1 MKNKNNIIVGI
12 IALLLVGGM
21 VYKLT
26 QNKKEIDK
34 NAAPKDRSN
43 VPVSVTTFDA
53 NYLPVSTDYALPAV
67 LDINKSGI
75 ITATQPGKLAAFN
88 IEIGQHVSK
97 GQLIGK
103 IDSRQR
109 EIGIKS
115 SDATIKKLESDLKR
129 TEDLI
134 AGDAAPATAV
144 NDLNYNLETT
154 KIQKENYQQQI
165 ADNNIYAP
173 ISGIIIQ
180 KNANAGEFANPGT
193 PLASIMDISV
203 LKAIVYVSE
212 SNIYDLNIG
221 QAAQV
226 TSSVFPDKLTK
237 GIIKYIAPKGDE
249 NHNYRVEVEIPNS
262 GYKAGTYVSV
272 KFGFKKPAE
281 ALQVPKIALVEG
293 VKNPYVYVVKGDGF
307 ESRKVQLGEE
317 LGENIIIRSGLLAGE
332 KVITSGQI
340 NLTAKSKIAIVNP
353 KN

>member
-1 MKNKNNIIVGI
+1 MKNKIIIGI
-12 IALLLVGGM
+12 IALLLIGAM
-21 VYKLT
+21 VYKLSV
-26 QNKKEIDK
+26 NKRIIDK
-34 NAAPKDRSN
+34 NAMPVDRSN

-53 NYLPVSTDYALPAV
+53 NYFPVSTDYALPAV
-67 LDINKSGI
+67 LDINKSGV
-75 ITATQPGKLAAFN
+75 ITTMQPGKLTTFN
-88 IEIGQHVSK
+88 IEIGQHVTK
-97 GQLIGK
+97 GQLVGK
-103 IDSRQR
+103 IDSKQR

-115 SDATIKKLESDLKR
+115 SDVTIKKLESDIKR

-173 ISGIIIQ
+173 ISGIITQ

-193 PLASIMDISV
+193 PLAFITDISV

-212 SNIYDLNIG
+212 NNVYDLNVG

-226 TSSVFPDKLTK
+226 TSTIFPNKIIK

-262 GYKAGTYVSV
+262 GYRAGTYVTV
-272 KFGFKKPAE
+272 KFSFRKPAD
-281 ALQVPKIALVEG
+281 ALQIPKIALVEG
-293 VKNPYVYVVKGDGF
+293 SKNPYVYVVNGN
-307 ESRKVQLGEE
+307 SVAVRKIQLGEE
-317 LGENIIIRSGLLAGE
+317 IGQNIVVLSGLIPGE

-340 NLTAKSKIAIVNP
+340 NLTQKSKIQIVNT
-353 KN
+353 NN

>member
-1 MKNKNNIIVGI
+1 MKNKIIIGI

-21 VYKLT
+21 VYKLM
-26 QNKKEIDK
+26 QNKKIIDK
-34 NAAPKDRSN
+34 NATPVDRTN

-53 NYLPVSTDYALPAV
+53 TYFPVSTDYALPAV

-75 ITATQPGKLAAFN
+75 ITATQPGKLASFTV
-88 IEIGQHVSK
+88 EIGQHVSK
-97 GQLIGK
+97 GQLVGK
-103 IDSRQR
+103 IDSKQR

-115 SDATIKKLESDLKR
+115 SDATIKKLESDIKR

-134 AGDAAPATAV
+134 AGDAAPANTI
-144 NDLNYNLETT
+144 NDLNYNLETV

-173 ISGIIIQ
+173 ISGIIVQ

-212 SNIYDLNIG
+212 NNVYDLKIG
-221 QAAQV
+221 QGAQI
-226 TSSVFPDKLTK
+226 TSAVFPDKITK

-262 GYKAGTYVSV
+262 GYKAGTYVQV
-272 KFGFKKPAE
+272 KFSFKKPAD
-281 ALQVPKIALVEG
+281 ALQIPKIALVDG
-293 VKNPYVYVVKGDGF
+293 VKNPYVYVVNGNTIAI
-307 ESRKVQLGEE
+307 RKIEVGEE
-317 LGENIIIRSGLLAGE
+317 VGQNIVVRSGLTAGE
-332 KVITSGQI
+332 KVVTTGQI
-340 NLTAKSKIAIVNP
+340 NLTEKSKIQIVNL

>member
-1 MKNKNNIIVGI
+1 MKNKIIIGI
-12 IALLLVGGM
+12 VAIVLIGGM

-26 QNKKEIDK
+26 QNKKVIEK
-34 NAAPKDRSN
+34 NETPVDRSN
-43 VPVSVTTFDA
+43 VPVAVTTADA
-53 NYLPVSTDYALPAV
+53 GYFPVATDYALPAV
-67 LDINKSGI
+67 LDINKSGSI
-75 ITATQPGKLAAFN
+75 NATNPGKIVSLT
-88 IEIGQHVSK
+88 IELGSHVTK
-97 GQLIGK
+97 GQLVGK
-103 IDSRQR
+103 VDTKLK
-109 EIGIKS
+109 EIAVKS
-115 SDATIKKLESDLKR
+115 TELTIAKLEKDAVR
-129 TEDLI
+129 TKELI
-134 AGDAAPATAV
+134 EGDAAPATSIL
-144 NDLNYNLETT
+144 DLSYNLEAN
-154 KIQKENYQQQI
+154 KIQKENLKQQI

-173 ISGIIIQ
+173 ISGIITQ
-180 KNANAGEFANPGT
+180 KNLNAGEFVNPGT
-193 PLASIMDISV
+193 PIAAIMDVSV

-212 SNIYDLNIG
+212 NNVYDLHIG
-221 QAAQV
+221 QATQV
-226 TSSVFPDKLTK
+226 TSTVFPDKVVR
-237 GIIKYIAPKGDE
+237 GIIKYISPKGDE

>member
-1 MKNKNNIIVGI
+1 MKNKIIIGI
-12 IALLLVGGM
+12 VAIVLIGGM

-26 QNKKEIDK
+26 QNKKVIEK
-34 NAAPKDRSN
+34 NETPVDRSN
-43 VPVSVTTFDA
+43 VPVAVTTADA
-53 NYLPVSTDYALPAV
+53 GYFPVATDYALPAV
-67 LDINKSGI
+67 LDINKSGSI
-75 ITATQPGKLAAFN
+75 NATNPGKIVSLT
-88 IEIGQHVSK
+88 IELGSHVTK
-97 GQLIGK
+97 GQLVGK
-103 IDSRQR
+103 VDTKLK
-109 EIGIKS
+109 EIAVKS
-115 SDATIKKLESDLKR
+115 TELTIAKLEKDAVR
-129 TEDLI
+129 TQELI
-134 AGDAAPATAV
+134 EGDAAPATSIL
-144 NDLNYNLETT
+144 DLSYNLEAN
-154 KIQKENYQQQI
+154 KIQKENLKQQI

-173 ISGIIIQ
+173 ISGIITQ
-180 KNANAGEFANPGT
+180 KNLNAGEFVNPGT
-193 PLASIMDISV
+193 PIAAIMDISV

-212 SNIYDLNIG
+212 NNVYDLHIG
-221 QAAQV
+221 QATQV
-226 TSSVFPDKLTK
+226 TSTVFPDKVVR
-237 GIIKYIAPKGDE
+237 GIIKYISPKGDE

>member
-1 MKNKNNIIVGI
+1 MKNKIIVGI
-12 IALLLVGGM
+12 IALLLIGGM
-21 VYKLT
+21 AYKLT

-34 NAAPKDRSN
+34 NSTPKDRSN

-53 NYLPVSTDYALPAV
+53 NYFPVSTDYALPAV

-75 ITATQPGKLAAFN
+75 ITATQPGKIAYLN
-88 IEIGQHVSK
+88 VEIGTHVSK

-103 IDSRQR
+103 IDSKQR

-115 SDATIKKLESDLKR
+115 SEATIKKLEADIQR
-129 TEDLI
+129 TKDLI
-134 AGDAAPATAV
+134 EGDAAPATAI

-154 KIQKENYQQQI
+154 KIQKENMQQQI

-173 ISGIIIQ
+173 ISGIVVQ

-212 SNIYDLNIG
+212 SNVYDLRIG
-221 QAAQV
+221 QAAQIS
-226 TSSVFPDKLTK
+226 SSVFPGKLTK
-237 GIIKYIAPKGDE
+237 GIVKYIAPKGDE

-262 GYKAGTYVSV
+262 GYKAGTYVNV
-272 KFGFKKPAE
+272 KFNFKKPAD
-281 ALQVPKIALVEG
+281 ALQIPKIALVEG
-293 VKNPYVYVVKGDGF
+293 VKNPYVYVVNGN
-307 ESRKVQLGEE
+307 SIAVRKIEIGEE
-317 LGENIIIRSGLLAGE
+317 IGQNIVVRSGLTPGE
-332 KVITSGQI
+332 KVVTSGQI
-340 NLTAKSKIAIVNP
+340 NLSEKSKIQIVNS

>member
-1 MKNKNNIIVGI
+1 MKNNIIIAI
-12 IALLLVGGM
+12 IAILLIGGM
-21 VYKLT
+21 AYKLT
-26 QNKKEIDK
+26 QNKKIITK
-34 NAAPKDRSN
+34 NEQPVDRTN

-53 NYLPVSTDYALPAV
+53 NYFPVSTDYALPAV

-75 ITATQPGKLAAFN
+75 ITATQPGKLASFN
-88 IEIGQHVSK
+88 VEIGSHVTK

-115 SDATIKKLESDLKR
+115 SDATIKKLEADLQR
-129 TEDLI
+129 TKDLI
-134 AGDAAPATAV
+134 EGDAAPATAV

-154 KIQKENYQQQI
+154 KIQKENMQQQI

-173 ISGIIIQ
+173 ISGIVVQ

-193 PLASIMDISV
+193 PLASIMDVSV

-212 SNIYDLNIG
+212 TNVYDLKLG
-221 QAAQV
+221 QPAQV
-226 TSSVFPDKLTK
+226 TSSIFPGKLTK
-237 GIIKYIAPKGDE
+237 GIVKYIAPKGDE

-262 GYKAGTYVSV
+262 GYKAGTYVNV
-272 KFGFKKPAE
+272 KFSFKKPAE
-281 ALQVPKIALVEG
+281 ALQIPKIALVEG
-293 VKNPYVYVVKGDGF
+293 VKNPFVYVVNGN
-307 ESRKVQLGEE
+307 SIAVRKLELGEE
-317 LGENIIIRSGLLAGE
+317 VGQNVVVKSGLTPGE

-340 NLTAKSKIAIVNP
+340 NLTASSKISIVNP

>member
-1 MKNKNNIIVGI
+1 MKNKIIVGI
-12 IALLLVGGM
+12 IALLLIGGM

-34 NAAPKDRSN
+34 NSTPKDRSN

-53 NYLPVSTDYALPAV
+53 NYFPVSTDYALPAV

-75 ITATQPGKLAAFN
+75 ITATQPGKIAYFN
-88 IEIGQHVSK
+88 VEIGSHVSK

-103 IDSRQR
+103 IDSKQR

-115 SDATIKKLESDLKR
+115 SEATIKKLEADIQR
-129 TEDLI
+129 TKDLI
-134 AGDAAPATAV
+134 EGDAAPATAI

-154 KIQKENYQQQI
+154 KIQKENMQQQI

-173 ISGIIIQ
+173 ISGIVVQ

-212 SNIYDLNIG
+212 SNVYDLRIG
-221 QAAQV
+221 QAAQIS
-226 TSSVFPDKLTK
+226 SSVFPGKLTK
-237 GIIKYIAPKGDE
+237 GIVKYIAPKGDE

-262 GYKAGTYVSV
+262 GYKAGTYVNV
-272 KFGFKKPAE
+272 KFNFKKPAD
-281 ALQVPKIALVEG
+281 ALQIPKIALVEG
-293 VKNPYVYVVKGDGF
+293 VKNPYVYVVNGN
-307 ESRKVQLGEE
+307 SIAVRKIEIGEE
-317 LGENIIIRSGLLAGE
+317 IGQNIVVRSGLTPGE
-332 KVITSGQI
+332 KVVTSGQI
-340 NLTAKSKIAIVNP
+340 NLSEKSKIQIVNS

>member
-1 MKNKNNIIVGI
+1 MKNNIIIAI
-12 IALLLVGGM
+12 IAILLIGGM
-21 VYKLT
+21 TYKLT
-26 QNKKEIDK
+26 QNKKIITKNEQPID
-34 NAAPKDRSN
+34 RTN

-53 NYLPVSTDYALPAV
+53 NYFPVSTDYALPAV

-75 ITATQPGKLAAFN
+75 ITATQPGKLASFN
-88 IEIGQHVSK
+88 IEIGSHVTK

-115 SDATIKKLESDLKR
+115 SDATIKKLEADIQR
-129 TEDLI
+129 TKDLI
-134 AGDAAPATAV
+134 EGDAAPATAI

-154 KIQKENYQQQI
+154 KIQKENMQQQI

-173 ISGIIIQ
+173 ISGIVVQ

-193 PLASIMDISV
+193 PLASIMDVSV

-212 SNIYDLNIG
+212 TNVYDLKLG
-221 QAAQV
+221 QPAQI
-226 TSSVFPDKLTK
+226 TSSIFPGKLTK
-237 GIIKYIAPKGDE
+237 GIVKYIAPKGDE

-262 GYKAGTYVSV
+262 GYKAGTYVNV
-272 KFGFKKPAE
+272 KFSFKKPAE
-281 ALQVPKIALVEG
+281 ALQIPKIALVEG
-293 VKNPYVYVVKGDGF
+293 VKNPFVYVVNGN
-307 ESRKVQLGEE
+307 SIAVRKLELGEE
-317 LGENIIIRSGLLAGE
+317 VGQNIVVKSGLTPGE

-340 NLTAKSKIAIVNP
+340 NLTASSKISIVNP

>member
-1 MKNKNNIIVGI
+1 MKNKITIAIVAI
-12 IALLLVGGM
+12 LLIGGM
-21 VYKLT
+21 AYKLT
-26 QNKKEIDK
+26 KNKKIIEK
-34 NAAPKDRSN
+34 NETPVDRTN

-53 NYLPVSTDYALPAV
+53 NYFPVNTDYALPAV

-103 IDSRQR
+103 IDSKQR

-115 SDATIKKLESDLKR
+115 SDATIKKLESDIQR
-129 TEDLI
+129 TKDLI
-134 AGDAAPATAV
+134 EGNAAPATAI

-173 ISGIIIQ
+173 ISGIIVQ

-212 SNIYDLNIG
+212 NNVYDLNVG
-221 QAAQV
+221 QSAQV
-226 TSSVFPDKLTK
+226 TSSVFPNKIVR
-237 GIIKYIAPKGDE
+237 GIIKFISPKGDE

-272 KFGFKKPAE
+272 KFSFKKPAE
-281 ALQVPKIALVEG
+281 ALQIPKVALVEG
-293 VKNPYVYVVKGDGF
+293 VKNPYVYVVKGDGI
-307 ESRKVQLGEE
+307 ETRKVELGEE
-317 LGENIIIRSGLLAGE
+317 IGENVIVRSGLLAGE

-340 NLTAKSKIAIVNP
+340 NLTAKSKIEIVNS

>member
-1 MKNKNNIIVGI
+1 MKNNIIVGI

-34 NAAPKDRSN
+34 NAMPVDRSN
-43 VPVSVTTFDA
+43 VPVAVTTFDA

-75 ITATQPGKLAAFN
+75 ITATQPGKLASFN
-88 IEIGQHVSK
+88 IEIGSHVSK

-103 IDSRQR
+103 IDSKQR

-115 SDATIKKLESDLKR
+115 SEATIKKLESDIKR

-134 AGDAAPATAV
+134 AGDAAPANAI

-173 ISGIIIQ
+173 ISGIVVQ
-180 KNANAGEFANPGT
+180 KNANAGEFANPGS
-193 PLASIMDISV
+193 PLATIMDISV

-212 SNIYDLNIG
+212 SNIYDLKIG
-221 QAAQV
+221 QSAQI
-226 TSSVFPDKLTK
+226 TSSVFPGKLTK

-262 GYKAGTYVSV
+262 GYKAGTYVNV
-272 KFGFKKPAE
+272 KFSFKKPTD
-281 ALQVPKIALVEG
+281 ALQIPKIALVEG
-293 VKNPYVYVVKGDGF
+293 VKNPYVYVVNGNNIAI
-307 ESRKVQLGEE
+307 RKIEIGEE
-317 LGENIIIRSGLLAGE
+317 VGQNIVVRSGLTPGE
-332 KVITSGQI
+332 KVVTSGQI
-340 NLTAKSKIAIVNP
+340 NLSEKSKIQIVNS

>member
-1 MKNKNNIIVGI
+1 MKNNIIIAI
-12 IALLLVGGM
+12 IAILLIGGM
-21 VYKLT
+21 AYKLT
-26 QNKKEIDK
+26 QNKKIITK
-34 NAAPKDRSN
+34 NEQPVDRTN

-53 NYLPVSTDYALPAV
+53 NYFPVSTDYALPAV

-75 ITATQPGKLAAFN
+75 ITATQPGKLASFN
-88 IEIGQHVSK
+88 VEIGSHVTK

-115 SDATIKKLESDLKR
+115 SDATIKKLEADLQR
-129 TEDLI
+129 TKDLI
-134 AGDAAPATAV
+134 EGDAAPATAV

-154 KIQKENYQQQI
+154 KIQKENMQQQI

-173 ISGIIIQ
+173 ISGIVVQ

-193 PLASIMDISV
+193 PLASIMDVSV

-212 SNIYDLNIG
+212 TNVYDLKLG

-226 TSSVFPDKLTK
+226 TSSIFPGKLTK
-237 GIIKYIAPKGDE
+237 GIVKYIAPKGDE

-262 GYKAGTYVSV
+262 GYKAGTYVNV
-272 KFGFKKPAE
+272 KFSFKKPAE
-281 ALQVPKIALVEG
+281 ALQIPKIALVEG
-293 VKNPYVYVVKGDGF
+293 VKNPFVYVVNGN
-307 ESRKVQLGEE
+307 SIAVRKLELGEE
-317 LGENIIIRSGLLAGE
+317 VGQNVVVKSGLTPGE
-332 KVITSGQI
+332 KVVTSGQI
-340 NLTAKSKIAIVNP
+340 NLTASSKISIVNP